1 MDIPASRVETAA
13 SPAPKPSAANGLII
27 VVWFPS
33 HEIVERLPGF
43 VCNEFGH
50 GRVIDEAE
58 DQCYFR
64 NEVDRSRREMD
75 RVPRF

>member
-1 MDIPASRVETAA
+1 MLWSL
-13 SPAPKPSAANGLII
+13 PAPQSSLQRCR
-27 VVWFPS
+27 FPS

-43 VCNEFGH
+43 VGNEFGH
-50 GRVIDEAE
+50 SRVIDEAE

-75 RVPRF
+75 RLALF

>member
-1 MDIPASRVETAA
+1 MLWSL
-13 SPAPKPSAANGLII
+13 PAPQSSLQRCR
-27 VVWFPS
+27 FPS

-50 GRVIDEAE
+50 SRVIDEAE
-58 DQCYFR
+58 DQCYFL

>member
-1 MDIPASRVETAA
+1 MDLRTPRAA
-13 SPAPKPSAANGLII
+13 ELLRCFRRCRHR
-27 VVWFPS
+27 FPS

-43 VCNEFGH
+43 VGNEFGH
-50 GRVIDEAE
+50 SRVIDEAE

-75 RVPRF
+75 RVARF